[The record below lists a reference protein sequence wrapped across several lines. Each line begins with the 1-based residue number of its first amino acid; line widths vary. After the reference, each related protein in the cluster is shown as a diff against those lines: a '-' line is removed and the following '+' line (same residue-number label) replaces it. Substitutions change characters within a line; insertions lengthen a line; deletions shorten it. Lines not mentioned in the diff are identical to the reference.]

1 VDSNHLVHRFAAIAA
16 ARGDAPCLL
25 EGSVRL
31 TWHEVAERADALA
44 RGFRGAGLHP
54 GDRLAVDLPNGI
66 PWVIALL
73 GAAQAGLTVV
83 PMDPGLGYHE
93 LQYQLRHAEVAGAVI
108 PEVGGAFDYLE
119 LFDEL
124 LPTLPSLQLITY
136 VGPGTAWFD
145 DRGVPFEEL
154 LARGRRQPPVVPP
167 PADAAPLAL
176 VYTAGTMGKP
186 KGVIQSHAGLVGC
199 ALATVA
205 QLDLAD
211 DEVFLLAVPLAHIL
225 GLSVLVAALA
235 HGATIVLVPSVEP
248 ADLLAAIA
256 HTGVTFLPGTPTL
269 FELLMR
275 DPAFAATDLGRLRR
289 GIVAGGRVGA
299 ELADRIRRWCEV
311 EVVYGL
317 TEGGPVVAMTRR
329 ADPADKRRD
338 TVGLPL
344 PGVEARVVDVR
355 TGELH
360 RGEALGELAVRSPYV
375 MVGYH
380 RMPNETARVMAN
392 EGFLLTGDLALIDDE
407 GYLTLVARRKEV
419 IVRAGLTVTPREIE
433 DMLRTHPG
441 VEDACVLGVPHDVMG
456 ELICACVVLVEGAV
470 VTGPELRR
478 FCQDLLSS
486 TKVPDLIRFF
496 DGFPLSPSG
505 QVRRQELSRVVA
517 MQE

>member
-1 VDSNHLVHRFAAIAA
+1 VDSIHLAHRFAAIAA
-16 ARGDAPCLL
+16 ARADALCLV
-25 EGSVRL
+25 EGPIRL
-31 TWHEVAERADALA
+31 TWAEVAERADALA
-44 RGFRGAGLHP
+44 RGFHGAGLQA

-73 GAAQAGLTVV
+73 GAARAGLTVV

-154 LARGRRQPPVVPP
+154 LARGRRHPPIIPP
-167 PADAAPLAL
+167 PAVDAPLAL

-186 KGVIQSHAGLVGC
+186 KGVLQSHAGLVGC
-199 ALATVA
+199 ALATLA
-205 QLDLAD
+205 QLELTDT
-211 DEVFLLAVPLAHIL
+211 EVFLLAVPLSHVL
-225 GLSVLVAALA
+225 GLSVLIAALA
-235 HGATIVLVPSVEP
+235 HGAMVVLVPRFESGVV
-248 ADLLAAIA
+248 LATI
-256 HTGVTFLPGTPTL
+256 TRERVTFLPGTPTM

-275 DPAFAATDLGRLRR
+275 DPDFAASALGSVRR
-289 GIVAGGRVGA
+289 GIIAGGNVGA
-299 ELADRIRRWCEV
+299 ELADRIRRWCDV

-317 TEGGPVVAMTRR
+317 TEAGSTVAMTCRS
-329 ADPADKRRD
+329 DPADKRRG
-338 TVGLPL
+338 TVGRPL
-344 PGVEARVVDVR
+344 PGIDARVVDVR

-360 RGEALGELAVRSPYV
+360 TGEALGELAVRSPYL
-375 MVGYH
+375 MRGYH
-380 RMPNETARVMAN
+380 RMPNETARVMAQ

-407 GYLTLVARRKEV
+407 GYLTLVARRKDV

-433 DMLRTHPG
+433 DILRTHPG

-505 QVRRQELSRVVA
+505 QVRRQELARVVA
-517 MQE
+517 M

>member
-1 VDSNHLVHRFAAIAA
+1 VDSNHLAHRFAAIAG
-16 ARGDAPCLL
+16 ARPDAPCLV
-25 EGSVRL
+25 EGPTRL
-31 TWHEVAERADALA
+31 TWQEVAERADALA
-44 RGFRGAGLHP
+44 RGLRGAGLQP
-54 GDRLAVDLPNGI
+54 GDRLAVDLPNGSA
-66 PWVIALL
+66 WVIALL
-73 GAAQAGLTVV
+73 AAAQSGLTVV

-124 LPTLPSLQLITY
+124 LPTLPSLQLVTY

-154 LARGRRQPPVVPP
+154 LARGRRQPPLVPP

-186 KGVIQSHAGLVGC
+186 KGVLQSHAGLVGC
-199 ALATVA
+199 ALATVG
-205 QLDLAD
+205 QLDLGA
-211 DEVFLLAVPLAHIL
+211 DEVFVLAVPLSHIL
-225 GLSVLVAALA
+225 GLSALVAALA
-235 HGATIVLVPSVEP
+235 HGATIVLVPRFESGAV
-248 ADLLAAIA
+248 LAAMA
-256 HTGVTFLPGTPTL
+256 REGVTFLPGTPTM

-275 DPAFAATDLGRLRR
+275 DPAFATTALGSLRR
-289 GIVAGGRVGA
+289 GIIAGGTVGL
-299 ELADRIRRWCEV
+299 ELADRIRRWCDV
-311 EVVYGL
+311 EIVYGL
-317 TEGGPVVAMTRR
+317 TEGGPAVAMTRR
-329 ADPADKRRD
+329 SDPPDKRRN

-360 RGEALGELAVRSPYV
+360 AGESLGELAIRTPHV
-375 MVGYH
+375 MLGYH
-380 RMPNETARVMAN
+380 RMPNETARVLAH
-392 EGFLLTGDLALIDDE
+392 EGYLLTGDLAAIDDE
-407 GYLTLVARRKEV
+407 GYLTMVARRKDV
-419 IVRAGLTVTPREIE
+419 IMRAGQAVTPREIE

-496 DGFPLSPSG
+496 DSFPLSPSG

-517 MQE
+517 M

>member
-1 VDSNHLVHRFAAIAA
+1 VDSTHLALRFAALAA
-16 ARGDAPCLL
+16 ARGEAVCLL
-25 EGSVRL
+25 EGTTRMSWR
-31 TWHEVAERADALA
+31 EVAERADALA
-44 RGFRGAGLHP
+44 RGLRGAGLQP
-54 GDRLAVDLPNGI
+54 GDRLAVDLANGI

-73 GAAQAGLTVV
+73 GAARAGLTVV

-108 PEVGGAFDYLE
+108 PESGGAFDYLE

-136 VGPGTAWFD
+136 VGPGTTWFD

-154 LARGRRQPPVVPP
+154 LARGRRQPAIVPP
-167 PADAAPLAL
+167 PASAAPLAL

-186 KGVIQSHAGLVGC
+186 KGALQSHEGLVGC
-199 ALATVA
+199 ALATVG

-211 DEVFLLAVPLAHIL
+211 DEVFMLAVPLSHIL
-225 GLSVLVAALA
+225 GLSALVAALA
-235 HGATIVLVPSVEP
+235 HGATVALVPRFDAATV
-248 ADLLAAIA
+248 LAMIA
-256 HTGVTFLPGTPTL
+256 RERVTFLPGTPTM

-275 DPAFAATDLGRLRR
+275 DPDFAGTALASVRR
-289 GIVAGGRVGA
+289 GIVAGGSVGT
-299 ELADRIRRWCEV
+299 ELVDRIRRWCDV

-329 ADPADKRRD
+329 SDPPDKRRS

-344 PGVEARVVDVR
+344 PGVDARVVDVR

-360 RGEALGELAVRSPYV
+360 TGEALGELAIRSPYV
-375 MVGYH
+375 MLGYH
-380 RMPNETARVMAN
+380 RMPNESARVMVDD
-392 EGFLLTGDLALIDDE
+392 GYLLTGDLAVLDDE
-407 GYLTLVARRKEV
+407 GYLTLVARRKDV
-419 IVRAGLTVTPREIE
+419 IMRAGQTVTPREIE
-433 DMLRTHPG
+433 DILRTHPG

-478 FCQDLLSS
+478 FCQDLLST

-496 DGFPLSPSG
+496 DAFPLSPSG

-517 MQE
+517 M